1 MIFALDLWG
10 MKCLDMYATTW
21 YRNQIGA
28 RQLRHFF
35 IIPVSALVSRK
46 GVGKMSKTIVQINF
60 NYDLAEEELNE
71 GAKELVQPVQQVP
84 NLVWK
89 TWIVNDQEKLTGGI
103 YLFENEEAAK
113 AYVEGPLINQLRN
126 SPAFKNLSI
135 KLFDIMEEQSKATRA
150 PI

>member
-1 MIFALDLWG
+1 LTEIPQCGTGA
-10 MKCLDMYATTW
+10 K
-21 YRNQIGA
+21 IGA
-28 RQLRHFF
+28 GKLEHSSL
-35 IIPVSALVSRK
+35 IPMSTSVLRK
-46 GVGKMSKTIVQINF
+46 GVEKMSKKLVQINF

-71 GAKELVQPVQQVP
+71 GAKEFVHPVQQVP

-113 AYVEGPLINQLRN
+113 AYVEGPLIEQVKN
-126 SPAFKNLSI
+126 SPVFKNLSI
-135 KLFDIMEEQSKATRA
+135 KLFDIMEEQSKATSA